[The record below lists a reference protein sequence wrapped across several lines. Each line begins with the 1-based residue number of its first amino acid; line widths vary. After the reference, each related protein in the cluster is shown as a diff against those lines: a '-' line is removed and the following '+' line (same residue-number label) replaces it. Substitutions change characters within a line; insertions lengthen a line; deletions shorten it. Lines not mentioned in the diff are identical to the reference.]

1 MYSEFM
7 NDPKV
12 QLMSEVN
19 QRRLVMIFCMRC
31 NGNVT
36 LQDKHVTF
44 MLRISDA
51 EWSDSKA
58 EFIDNGFIDND
69 NNVLNW
75 DKRQFISDSSVE
87 RVARHRALH
96 KTVTV
101 TKCNVTV
108 TPPEQN
114 RTDTEQNRTDKNIT
128 RKNPLSKLID
138 LGVDEQIAKDW
149 LLIRKTKKLPFTETA
164 LKQISKEAEM
174 ANLTFP
180 QVIEICAINNWGGYK
195 SSWPIPESYQ
205 PKKPFDMD
213 TFLKAKNG

>member
-1 MYSEFM
+1 MSNPWFRMYSEFM

-44 MLRISDA
+44 MLRISDT

-75 DKRQFISDSSVE
+75 V
-87 RVARHRALH
+87 
-96 KTVTV
+96 
-101 TKCNVTV
+101 
-108 TPPEQN
+108 
-114 RTDTEQNRTDKNIT
+114 
-128 RKNPLSKLID
+128 
-138 LGVDEQIAKDW
+138 
-149 LLIRKTKKLPFTETA
+149 
-164 LKQISKEAEM
+164 
-174 ANLTFP
+174 
-180 QVIEICAINNWGGYK
+180 
-195 SSWPIPESYQ
+195 
-205 PKKPFDMD
+205 
-213 TFLKAKNG
+213 